1 MKNIETN
8 KYFAIMSEKDDVEL
22 MRIITV
28 ERADYQADA
37 VIAAEEELERREI
50 SPSMYQDFTEEV
62 EKLIKVEIE
71 KKVEKQHLPLS
82 TWVKVMAFIFPFP
95 LFFIIGLVLILFDY
109 QIRGNELCKW
119 IFFGWVF
126 YFTLL
131 VIMKIFL

>member
-50 SPSMYQDFTEEV
+50 SPCIRTLQ
-62 EKLIKVEIE
+62 
-71 KKVEKQHLPLS
+71 KK
-82 TWVKVMAFIFPFP
+82 
-95 LFFIIGLVLILFDY
+95 
-109 QIRGNELCKW
+109 
-119 IFFGWVF
+119 
-126 YFTLL
+126 
-131 VIMKIFL
+131 

>member
-71 KKVEKQHLPLS
+71 KKVEKR
-82 TWVKVMAFIFPFP
+82 
-95 LFFIIGLVLILFDY
+95 IGIY
-109 QIRGNELCKW
+109 NIK
-119 IFFGWVF
+119 
-126 YFTLL
+126 
-131 VIMKIFL
+131 

>member
-82 TWVKVMAFIFPFP
+82 TWVKVMAFIFPFRC
-95 LFFIIGLVLILFDY
+95 FSS
-109 QIRGNELCKW
+109 
-119 IFFGWVF
+119 
-126 YFTLL
+126 
-131 VIMKIFL
+131 

>member
-62 EKLIKVEIE
+62 EK
-71 KKVEKQHLPLS
+71 QHLPLS

-109 QIRGNELCKW
+109 QIRGKELCKW

>member
-62 EKLIKVEIE
+62 
-71 KKVEKQHLPLS
+71 
-82 TWVKVMAFIFPFP
+82 
-95 LFFIIGLVLILFDY
+95 
-109 QIRGNELCKW
+109 
-119 IFFGWVF
+119 
-126 YFTLL
+126 
-131 VIMKIFL
+131 

>member
-82 TWVKVMAFIFPFP
+82 TWVKVMAFIFPFSVV
-95 LFFIIGLVLILFDY
+95 FHHRISAYIIRLS
-109 QIRGNELCKW
+109 NTW
-119 IFFGWVF
+119 
-126 YFTLL
+126 
-131 VIMKIFL
+131 

>member
-71 KKVEKQHLPLS
+71 KKVENS
-82 TWVKVMAFIFPFP
+82 
-95 LFFIIGLVLILFDY
+95 
-109 QIRGNELCKW
+109 
-119 IFFGWVF
+119 
-126 YFTLL
+126 
-131 VIMKIFL
+131 IFLCQHG

>member
-62 EKLIKVEIE
+62 EKLIKVESGKTASSFVNMGESDGIYFS
-71 KKVEKQHLPLS
+71 LS
-82 TWVKVMAFIFPFP
+82 VVFHHRISAYIIRLSNTW
-95 LFFIIGLVLILFDY
+95 
-109 QIRGNELCKW
+109 
-119 IFFGWVF
+119 
-126 YFTLL
+126 
-131 VIMKIFL
+131 

>member
-37 VIAAEEELERREI
+37 VIAAEEEL
-50 SPSMYQDFTEEV
+50 DFTEEV

-109 QIRGNELCKW
+109 QIRGKELCKW

>member
-62 EKLIKVEIE
+62 EKQRKG
-71 KKVEKQHLPLS
+71 KNKCHHFHP
-82 TWVKVMAFIFPFP
+82 
-95 LFFIIGLVLILFDY
+95 
-109 QIRGNELCKW
+109 C
-119 IFFGWVF
+119 
-126 YFTLL
+126 
-131 VIMKIFL
+131 

>member
-71 KKVEKQHLPLS
+71 KKVEKQS
-82 TWVKVMAFIFPFP
+82 DNSAAKEAAAV
-95 LFFIIGLVLILFDY
+95 
-109 QIRGNELCKW
+109 
-119 IFFGWVF
+119 
-126 YFTLL
+126 
-131 VIMKIFL
+131 

>member
-62 EKLIKVEIE
+62 EKLIKVEI
-71 KKVEKQHLPLS
+71 H
-82 TWVKVMAFIFPFP
+82 
-95 LFFIIGLVLILFDY
+95 G
-109 QIRGNELCKW
+109 
-119 IFFGWVF
+119 
-126 YFTLL
+126 
-131 VIMKIFL
+131 

>member
-28 ERADYQADA
+28 ERADYQAD
-37 VIAAEEELERREI
+37 EELERREI

-109 QIRGNELCKW
+109 QIRGKW

>member
-71 KKVEKQHLPLS
+71 K
-82 TWVKVMAFIFPFP
+82 
-95 LFFIIGLVLILFDY
+95 
-109 QIRGNELCKW
+109 
-119 IFFGWVF
+119 
-126 YFTLL
+126 
-131 VIMKIFL
+131 